1 MPDSD
6 SQTAADARL
15 ASLILT
21 GDADAL
27 RSVYE
32 AYGAKIRGFLAKQFG
47 DQLDDAE
54 RDDVFQ
60 TSLVKVWQKI
70 GTYRP
75 EKSTLRQWWIF
86 IARNSALD
94 RIDGRKRCGTE
105 ESDDPGTQ
113 WDKSDSVD
121 EPSPRAAR
129 RLERVYEFIHNRLK
143 GHERTVGINCFVVGG
158 DPDIARLAAMLERD
172 RGYVDTVKSKVKRK
186 IKEFVLDLEH
196 ADDEREEV
204 V

>member
-6 SQTAADARL
+6 PQIEDARL
-15 ASLILT
+15 AGRILA
-21 GDADAL
+21 GDAEAL
-27 RSVYE
+27 RAVYE
-32 AYGAKIRGFLAKQFG
+32 AYGPKIRGFLAKQFG

-60 TSLVKVWQKI
+60 ISLVKLWQKI
-70 GTYRP
+70 GTYQAA
-75 EKSTLRQWWIF
+75 KGTLRQWWIF

-94 RIDGRKRCGTE
+94 RIDGRKRCGADE
-105 ESDDPGTQ
+105 LDDPGVQ
-113 WDKSDSVD
+113 RDESDSVD
-121 EPSPRAAR
+121 APSPRVAR

-143 GHERTVGINCFVVGG
+143 GHERIVGINCFVVGG
-158 DPDIARLAAMLERD
+158 DPDIARLAALLERD

-186 IKEFVLDLEH
+186 IKEFVLALEH